1 MRNLLNI
8 SLPFDICVGVFI
20 FYL

>member
-8 SLPFDICVGVFI
+8 RL
-20 FYL
+20 